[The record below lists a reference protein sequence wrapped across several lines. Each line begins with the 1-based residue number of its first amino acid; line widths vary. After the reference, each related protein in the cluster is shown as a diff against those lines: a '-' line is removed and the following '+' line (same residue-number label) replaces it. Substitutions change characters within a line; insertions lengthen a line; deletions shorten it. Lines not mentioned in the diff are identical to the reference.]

1 MEVNMATESPVRMV
15 EGCGARKWS
24 SPKDA
29 AIYRSPLKSVAAEEL
44 GMILNG
50 HRVHGDQTESVP
62 SRSGSAPPSMEGSIA
77 AIGKLLA
84 QQNMSMTSSLESLHN
99 AIENC
104 ESEEQLRSDPAY
116 FAYYCSNVNLNP
128 RLPPP
133 LLSRENRRLVRHIGG
148 LGTNWRG
155 ASVDDTGNV
164 SLHLSGGSLSTH
176 KEEPEDER
184 SPRDASEN
192 SLDNSSLLISGHSAS
207 FAGGRHK
214 SLVDLIQED
223 FPRTPSPVYSHTR
236 SPGHGTEEAVEH
248 DVNATTENISSISL
262 SEFPEGND
270 GSDGGSDV
278 HEVDLHALRLSSGND
293 TPTSSLQINA
303 PKKRDQSATKEAN
316 QEGDS
321 PNIGSIQS
329 GVVKIQE
336 QQQSYNRNESQQHPS
351 VRHTIP
357 HQPHGIQALVISQAM
372 SYSHSPV
379 DNLSHVHPNFPSV
392 DLQSSV
398 NSSVLNPP
406 LYANA
411 TAYMTA
417 GSPYYP
423 NFQPSGLYSPH
434 YGMGGYALGSTFV
447 PPFMTS
453 YHSHGPIPM
462 PFGAASAPGID
473 SRTAAPLAGESI
485 THIGGSHHPGK
496 FYGPHGLM
504 LQPPLVD
511 PLHMQYFQNQF
522 GEAYGATVH
531 HDYLPS
537 SGTSG
542 GQLETFTPR
551 KEQPTPTYLG
561 DRKLQPPTYGNLSIP
576 SPGKVGLN
584 GSSYYGGP
592 ASMGVIPQFPASPI
606 PSPVLPSSPV
616 APVNHFGR
624 RNDTRYP
631 QANGRNAGLYS
642 GGQGQRGTSS
652 FDDQKR
658 HYFLEELKS
667 SNARKFE
674 LSDIAGHV
682 VEFSVDQ
689 HGSRFIQQ
697 KLEHCSAEEKN
708 SVFKE
713 VLPHA
718 SKLMT
723 DVFGNYVIQK
733 FFEHGSSEQRKEIAD
748 KLSGQVLQL
757 SLQMY
762 GCRVIQKAL
771 EVIELDQ
778 KTQLVQELDGH
789 VMRCVRDQNGNH
801 VIQKCIECLPSEN
814 IEFVISAFRG
824 QVATLSTHPYGCRV
838 IQRVLEHCSEGQQ
851 SQCIVD
857 EILESAF
864 HLAQD
869 QYGNYVTQHVLERGN
884 VRERSEII
892 SKLTGKVIQMS
903 QHKYASNVVE
913 KCLTHGDVAERDLL
927 IEEIIRKPEDNDS
940 LLTMMKDQFAN
951 YVIQKIL
958 DIGSDLQK
966 EVLLN
971 HIGLHIHALKKY
983 TYGKHIVAR
992 YEQLRGE
999 GSSPCISSHFPH

>member
-1 MEVNMATESPVRMV
+1 MATESPVRMV

-24 SPKDA
+24 SSKDA
-29 AIYRSPLKSVAAEEL
+29 AIYGSPLKSLAAEEL
-44 GMILNG
+44 GLLLKG
-50 HRVHGDQTESVP
+50 HRIHGDQTESVP
-62 SRSGSAPPSMEGSIA
+62 SRSGSAPPSMEGSFA
-77 AIGKLLA
+77 AIGNLLA
-84 QQNMSMTSSLESLHN
+84 QQNLSMTSSLESLHN

-148 LGTNWRG
+148 LGSNWRG
-155 ASVDDTGNV
+155 ASVDDSGDV

-184 SPRDASEN
+184 SPREASEN
-192 SLDNSSLLISGHSAS
+192 SLDNGTLLVSEHSAS
-207 FAGGRHK
+207 FAAGRHK

-236 SPGHGTEEAVEH
+236 SPGHGTDEAVEH
-248 DVNATTENISSISL
+248 DVDANTANVSSISL
-262 SEFPEGND
+262 SDVPEK
-270 GSDGGSDV
+270 DGGSDGASDAY
-278 HEVDLHALRLSSGND
+278 EVDLHALSLSSGND
-293 TPTSSLQINA
+293 TPTSSLQRNP
-303 PKKRDQSATKEAN
+303 PKKRDEFATKEVN
-316 QEGDS
+316 QVGDS

-329 GVVKIQE
+329 GVVKVEARMRNRQE
-336 QQQSYNRNESQQHPS
+336 DHQSYGRNASQQHPS
-351 VRHTIP
+351 VHRAIP
-357 HQPHGIQALVISQAM
+357 HQAHGFQALMVSQAM
-372 SYSHSPV
+372 NHSHSPV
-379 DNLSHVHPNFPSV
+379 DNLSHGHPNFPSIG
-392 DLQSSV
+392 LQSSV

-411 TAYMTA
+411 DAYMTA
-417 GSPYYP
+417 GNPFYP

-434 YGMGGYALGSTFV
+434 YGMGGYALGSAFV
-447 PPFMTS
+447 PPFMTN
-453 YHSHGPIPM
+453 YPSHGPIPI
-462 PFGAASAPGID
+462 PFGAASAPGTD
-473 SRTAAPLAGESI
+473 GRTVAPLAGESI

-496 FYGPHGLM
+496 FYEPHGLM

-511 PLHMQYFQNQF
+511 PLHMQYFQHQF
-522 GEAYGATVH
+522 GDPYGATVQ
-531 HDYLPS
+531 HDHLAS
-537 SGTSG
+537 SGTSAA
-542 GQLETFTPR
+542 QLDTFTPR
-551 KEQPTPTYLG
+551 KDQSIPTYFG
-561 DRKLQPPTYGNLSIP
+561 DRKLQAPTYGNSSIP

-584 GSSYYGGP
+584 NNSYYGGP
-592 ASMGVIPQFPASPI
+592 AGMGVMTQFPASPL
-606 PSPVLPSSPV
+606 PSPVLSPSV
-616 APVNHFGR
+616 ATVNHFGR
-624 RNDTRYP
+624 RTDTRYP
-631 QANGRNAGLYS
+631 QASGRNSGLYS
-642 GGQGQRGTSS
+642 GGQGQRGINS

-674 LSDIAGHV
+674 LSDIAGHI

-697 KLEHCSAEEKN
+697 KLEHCGAEEKS

-713 VLPHA
+713 VVPHA

-733 FFEHGSSEQRKEIAD
+733 FFEHGSSEQRKELAD
-748 KLSGQVLQL
+748 KLAGQVLQL

-778 KTQLVQELDGH
+778 KTELVQELDGH

-801 VIQKCIECLPSEN
+801 VIQKCIECLPSES
-814 IEFVISAFRG
+814 IEFIISAFRG

-869 QYGNYVTQHVLERGN
+869 QYGNYVTQHVLERGEA
-884 VRERSEII
+884 RERSEII

-913 KCLTHGDVAERDLL
+913 KCLEHGDVAERDLL
-927 IEEIIRKPEDNDS
+927 IEEIIRKPEDSDS

-958 DIGSDLQK
+958 EIGSDRQK
-966 EVLLN
+966 EALLN
-971 HIGLHIHALKKY
+971 HISLHINALKKY

-992 YEQLRGE
+992 YEQLCGE
-999 GSSPCISSHFPH
+999 ESEAPEP

>member
-1 MEVNMATESPVRMV
+1 MATESPVRMV

-62 SRSGSAPPSMEGSIA
+62 SRSGSAPPS
-77 AIGKLLA
+77 
-84 QQNMSMTSSLESLHN
+84 
-99 AIENC
+99 
-104 ESEEQLRSDPAY
+104 
-116 FAYYCSNVNLNP
+116 
-128 RLPPP
+128 
-133 LLSRENRRLVRHIGG
+133 
-148 LGTNWRG
+148 
-155 ASVDDTGNV
+155 
-164 SLHLSGGSLSTH
+164 SLSTH